1 MQVLPR
7 LAANDIEDGISRD
20 AVLPRQF
27 DLSDFAGVKAPQ
39 NLPHLILGQR
49 CPVMR
54 FTATRSPLTHPVGN
68 VVFDSSQKEMR
79 GVDAQFHIAPM
90 TNAHTIWDFAIGNSP
105 GVAVCS
111 PVLIGSRR
119 LQRSIARWHYPANP
133 EPASIWSARSIDTR
147 PEPIVIGFNP
157 GPTNTGSRTESLGCP
172 VKVKAR
178 DWLTAIFTMIL
189 GIGRLLLH
197 RSYSFG
203 VTPPAV
209 SAARG
214 HLNC

>member
-1 MQVLPR
+1 MHDAMNGIPR
-7 LAANDIEDGISRD
+7 HAIFIRKLFLR
-20 AVLPRQF
+20 LF
-27 DLSDFAGVKAPQ
+27 PQ
-39 NLPHLILGQR
+39 IKSTENVSHLGFGQR

-178 DWLTAIFTMIL
+178 DWLTAVFTMIL

-197 RSYSFG
+197 RSHSFG